1 MSSLMNSKNILLRG
15 LGGGGSFTGITTDSA
30 FIGDGTPSNPLK
42 INYPLIPSNN
52 DSTATFNQYGM
63 SINDGRGLRS
73 VSYDSIGEWDDTKN
87 IVSSNSAD
95 WTESKNV
102 LSSNSGDWNN
112 TKNIVSANSGDWN
125 NVVDTVANNSG
136 TWTGGGGNAGY
147 TCVSVMGPTVV
158 DGNIGLQV
166 PNRTVVDLY
175 VPAGGVFEDVTIIP
189 PSPTGE
195 AVDFYV
201 NVIAS
206 GNIGQQRPIWV
217 NGLTPIT
224 PVPNTI
230 LPQTVSSNGTTI
242 IHGIHHY
249 FTVHGTV

>member
-30 FIGDGTPSNPLK
+30 FIGDGTPNNPLK
-42 INYPLIPSNN
+42 INYPLAPSNN

-63 SINDGRGLRS
+63 SINDGNGIRG
-73 VSYDSIGEWDDTKN
+73 VSYDSIGGWNDTKN
-87 IVSSNSAD
+87 V
-95 WTESKNV
+95 
-102 LSSNSGDWNN
+102 
-112 TKNIVSANSGDWN
+112 VSANSGSWN

-136 TWTGGGGNAGY
+136 SWTGGGGNAGY
-147 TCVSVMGPTVV
+147 TCVSVMGPTVF
-158 DGNIGLQV
+158 DGNISLQV

-175 VPAGGVFEDVTIIP
+175 VPAGGVFDDVTIIP

-206 GNIGQQRPIWV
+206 GNIGQQRTIWV
-217 NGLTPIT
+217 NGMNYVSPLSDPSY
-224 PVPNTI
+224 VY
-230 LPQTVSSNGTTI
+230 PQAVKSNSTTV

>member
-1 MSSLMNSKNILLRG
+1 
-15 LGGGGSFTGITTDSA
+15 
-30 FIGDGTPSNPLK
+30 
-42 INYPLIPSNN
+42 
-52 DSTATFNQYGM
+52 M
-63 SINDGRGLRS
+63 SINDGHGIRG
-73 VSYDSIGEWDDTKN
+73 VSYDSIGGWDD
-87 IVSSNSAD
+87 
-95 WTESKNV
+95 
-102 LSSNSGDWNN
+102 

-136 TWTGGGGNAGY
+136 SWTGGGGNAGY
-147 TCVSVMGPTVV
+147 TCVSVMGPTVF
-158 DGNIGLQV
+158 DGNISLQV

-175 VPAGGVFEDVTIIP
+175 VPAGGVFDDVTIIP

-206 GNIGQQRPIWV
+206 GNIGQQRTIWV
-217 NGLTPIT
+217 NGMNYVSPLSDPSY
-224 PVPNTI
+224 VY
-230 LPQTVSSNGTTI
+230 PQTVKSNSTTV